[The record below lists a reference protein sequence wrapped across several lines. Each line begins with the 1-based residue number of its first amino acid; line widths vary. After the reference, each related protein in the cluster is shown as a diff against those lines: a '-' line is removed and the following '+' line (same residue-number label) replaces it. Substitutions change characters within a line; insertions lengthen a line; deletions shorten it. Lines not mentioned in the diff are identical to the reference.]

1 VGFYLGPYLILWRRA
16 RAAQVYFEYDPQRRQ
31 GTLFAPPPG
40 RARAVPRG
48 STALP
53 LAPTEA
59 AAFLAEVAK
68 APAATAPDVPGTAAS
83 SSGGRRTG
91 HGHGDKASAPGS
103 RAVSR
108 RGPSADPVLSDMRD
122 PSAVAAKVTYM

>member
-1 VGFYLGPYLILWRRA
+1 M
-16 RAAQVYFEYDPQRRQ
+16 
-31 GTLFAPPPG
+31 
-40 RARAVPRG
+40 
-48 STALP
+48 
-53 LAPTEA
+53 
-59 AAFLAEVAK
+59 AEVAK

-83 SSGGRRTG
+83 SSGGRRTGPG

-122 PSAVAAKVTYM
+122 PAAVAAKVTQ